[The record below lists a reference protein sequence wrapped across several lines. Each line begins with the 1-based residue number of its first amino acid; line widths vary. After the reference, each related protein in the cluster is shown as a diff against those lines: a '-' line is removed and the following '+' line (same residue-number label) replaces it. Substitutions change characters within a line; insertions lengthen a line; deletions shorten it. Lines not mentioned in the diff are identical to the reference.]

1 MDEQVKV
8 DCRSCGTTLKLKASL
23 AGKTVRCPR
32 CKQPFVVEI
41 PTAGVRPEE
50 EESADPD
57 DQFVAALQALPKPEK
72 SAGRAARDVVT
83 HRPPEPRPANVI
95 EPVAPT
101 NKQRRRRR
109 PKQDFASLERRIMI
123 GWFVGGLIGGGI
135 GAAIWAA
142 FAHFTNYE
150 FGGIAWG
157 VGALTG
163 IGLHIGGQGYGDSRS
178 GWIAVAMAL
187 FSIVMGRFVTFL
199 LFSGDVLDS
208 LDLALGFFFTPLALI
223 WGGLAG
229 FTAYRIG
236 SGSQFD

>member
-1 MDEQVKV
+1 MPIVCIVGDPILSRLFDPMDEQVKV
-8 DCRSCGTTLKLKASL
+8 DCRNCGTTLKLKASL

-32 CKQPFVVEI
+32 CKQPFVVELRATRE
-41 PTAGVRPEE
+41 PTDEE
-50 EESADPD
+50 GPADPD
-57 DQFVAALQALPKPEK
+57 DQFVAA
-72 SAGRAARDVVT
+72 
-83 HRPPEPRPANVI
+83 
-95 EPVAPT
+95 
-101 NKQRRRRR
+101 
-109 PKQDFASLERRIMI
+109 
-123 GWFVGGLIGGGI
+123 
-135 GAAIWAA
+135 
-142 FAHFTNYE
+142 FAHFTNCE

-163 IGLHIGGQGYGDSRS
+163 IGMHIGGQGYGDSRS
-178 GWIAVAMAL
+178 GWIAVGMAL

-199 LFSGDVLDS
+199 LFSGDMVDS